1 MAVTLVG
8 GPVTVPSVED
18 EYVEGVRL
26 TRTEENLAEIDAL
39 AALLGGRAGVETVL
53 ADLNRQGR
61 RALPWGRAVRR
72 AFTWDREDRAT
83 PRWYP
88 QGITTSADADD
99 SERVAGRQ
107 VVVVAWYY
115 QDEHGNNQGSRVTF
129 VDLET
134 LRYRHVLLVSPR
146 LRKGKV
152 TLAPLKVHA
161 GGIVWR
167 GPYLHVA
174 ATTKGFMTCRL
185 DDLMR
190 IPDERGGRDL
200 ERLGIDGDEVASYGY
215 RYVLPARFA
224 YQAYTDEGHE
234 RMKYSFLSLDRAGG
248 PAGDRGRRVRPG
260 HAGQPA
266 GALPARPGV
275 RPAAQRAGRGLP
287 ARRPRVRRRAGHAGR
302 LGGPGAVPRD
312 GVARSV
318 EARLDVRRRARTPAS
333 APVGDAHGSRGHR
346 LLALDRPAL
355 VGSEHPRRRW
365 VFAMPRAFF
374 D

>member
-1 MAVTLVG
+1 
-8 GPVTVPSVED
+8 VPTVED

-39 AALLGGRAGVETVL
+39 AALLGGRAGVEAVL

-115 QDEHGNNQGSRVTF
+115 QDEHGNNQGSRLTF

-146 LRKGKV
+146 LRKGQV

-234 RMKYSFLSLDRAGG
+234 RMKYSFLSLDRAGD
-248 PAGDRGRRVRPG
+248 PPVIVAGEYARGTQANR
-260 HAGQPA
+260 
-266 GALPARPGV
+266 LARYP
-275 RPAAQRAGRGLP
+275 
-287 ARRPRVRRRAGHAGR
+287 
-302 LGGPGAVPRD
+302 
-312 GVARSV
+312 
-318 EARLDVRRRARTPAS
+318 LDPAS
-333 APVGDAHGSRGHR
+333 ALLRSGQDGVSRPVGLESGGVQGMQGASVARERYHVTVSHGPWRPGSMYVGEPGRLRRHR
-346 LLALDRPAL
+346 WAMPMGPEDIAYWPSTDLLWS
-355 VGSEHPRRRW
+355 VSEHPRRRW